1 MNKGADL
8 NAVQLW
14 KATCLHEAVF
24 WNQPENLKY
33 FISKGLSPN
42 IVANNGSSPLHWTI
56 WRTNK
61 DNEDSIKQA
70 TVLINI
76 LLESGV
82 DKSLKTQD
90 GKTAADL
97 AKDKEL
103 VKIAALLK
111 P

>member
-1 MNKGADL
+1 MDKGADL
-8 NAVQLW
+8 NAVQLA

-24 WNQPENLKY
+24 WNQPETLKY

-42 IVANNGSSPLHWTI
+42 TVANNGSSPLHWTI
-56 WRTNK
+56 WRTNQE
-61 DNEDSIKQA
+61 NEDSIKQA
-70 TVLINI
+70 VVLINI

-82 DKSLKTQD
+82 DKSLKAQN

-97 AKDKEL
+97 AKEKGLE
-103 VKIAALLK
+103 KIAALLK